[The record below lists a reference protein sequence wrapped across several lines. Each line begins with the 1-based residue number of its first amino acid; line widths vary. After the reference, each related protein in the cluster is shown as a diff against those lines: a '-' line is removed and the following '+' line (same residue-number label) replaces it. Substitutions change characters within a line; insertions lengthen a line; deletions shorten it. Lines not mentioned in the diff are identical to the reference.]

1 MAKTTQKKKCCCCG
15 EELALT
21 KYYKSYSKFYNDE
34 YLPIC
39 KDCFQRNFAQY
50 ATEYHNNKKA
60 IQRLCMAFDI
70 YFNEDL
76 FDSCD
81 TNNETVVGNYFRK
94 LNMRQHA
101 GKTFDTTIEE
111 GNMELSGDR
120 KRVKG
125 KRIAVVDEYDNVS
138 EEEIKVNPKDIE
150 KWGIGFD
157 PIDYQVLNSY
167 YKQLQKAN
175 PDIGDNQQM
184 FIIDMCYT
192 NMQQMKALREGRI
205 DDYNKLLESK
215 RKSFQQSGLKIARD
229 SDSKDDSIMGMDIEK
244 MERYSPAE
252 VYKNKKLFADYD
264 NIKDYILV
272 HLVRPLKNIIF
283 GTNEKDDVYCVKD
296 REEIGEQ
303 ND

>member
-1 MAKTTQKKKCCCCG
+1 MPKTTKTFTCCCCG
-15 EELALT
+15 EDLSLT
-21 KYYKSYSKFYNDE
+21 KFYKSFSEFYKDE
-34 YLPIC
+34 HLPIC
-39 KDCFQRNFAQY
+39 KDCFQRKFGQY
-50 ATEYHNNKKA
+50 AAEYHNNKKA

-81 TNNETVVGNYFRK
+81 VNDETVVGNYFRK
-94 LNMRQHA
+94 LNMKQHA

-120 KRVKG
+120 KKVKG

-138 EEEIKVNPKDIE
+138 EEEIKISPKDIE

-167 YKQLQKAN
+167 YKQLKKAN
-175 PDIGDNQQM
+175 PDIGDNQEM

-205 DDYNKLLESK
+205 DDYSKLTESK
-215 RKSFQQSGLKIARD
+215 RKSFQQSGLKVARETTNSED
-229 SDSKDDSIMGMDIEK
+229 FTVGVNVELIEK
-244 MERYSPAE
+244 YTPAE
-252 VYKNKKLFADYD
+252 YYKNQELFQDFD
-264 NIKDYILV
+264 SIKDYFGRFIL
-272 HLVRPLKNIIF
+272 RPLKNLMH
-283 GTNEKDDVYCVKD
+283 GTVDRDYEYRVK
-296 REEIGEQ
+296 EEEDTNG
-303 ND
+303 